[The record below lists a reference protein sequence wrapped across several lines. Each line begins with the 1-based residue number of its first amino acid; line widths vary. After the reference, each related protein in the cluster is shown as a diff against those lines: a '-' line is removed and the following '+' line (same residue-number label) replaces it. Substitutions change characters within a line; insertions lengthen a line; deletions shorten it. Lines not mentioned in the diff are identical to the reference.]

1 MPGRRLHFR
10 LHHIPDSKNPTTMDR
25 VQAMSKNLAHFPSSI
40 DELDWPKPRIPSR
53 TRNPHPGAHRTCETE
68 PRGISSAFHQRSKPA
83 TYLLNG
89 RVPVPVGHLERARR
103 RRGGGGHA
111 AVVGDAERLVAPHGG
126 PAPRRVIL
134 RQLYLQRRKPAAQM
148 CETLNCRE

>member
-1 MPGRRLHFR
+1 L
-10 LHHIPDSKNPTTMDR
+10 
-25 VQAMSKNLAHFPSSI
+25 
-40 DELDWPKPRIPSR
+40 R

-68 PRGISSAFHQRSKPA
+68 PPRGTSSAFHQRSKPA
-83 TYLLNG
+83 TTCCTCQRTKELSSPERDARVGRGGLAVGGRLAVLQDVGDEEAGG
-89 RVPVPVGHLERARR
+89 RVPVPVGDLERARR
-103 RRGGGGHA
+103 RRGGAGDGHA

-148 CETLNCRE
+148 CETLNCHE